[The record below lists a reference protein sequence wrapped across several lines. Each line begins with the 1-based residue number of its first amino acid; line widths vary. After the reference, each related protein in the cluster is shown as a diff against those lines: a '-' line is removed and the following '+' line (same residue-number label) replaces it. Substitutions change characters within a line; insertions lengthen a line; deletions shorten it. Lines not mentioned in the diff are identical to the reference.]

1 MMVCLFYTKQPHT
14 HTPVQELML
23 RVCDIYAT
31 SCTRF
36 SLCRVWRLEQDQLQS
51 HVGSWFNQEQNPS
64 APTLDMT
71 NLLVGVAQCFTGH
84 SADPENWWH
93 ACWITPKIVAEK
105 KKNLIQRW
113 HKTAEQQHEVH
124 KLVLRTFFPPK
135 INSLWDFDFLMF
147 VLHVIQN

>member
-1 MMVCLFYTKQPHT
+1 MTYTLHISRNRPNDGLLILYQATTHT

-64 APTLDMT
+64 APALDMT

-105 KKNLIQRW
+105 KKISF
-113 HKTAEQQHEVH
+113 KGGT
-124 KLVLRTFFPPK
+124 KLPSSNMKCTNSFCAHFSPPK
-135 INSLWDFDFLMF
+135 
-147 VLHVIQN
+147 